1 VSSAE
6 TIERERRWAT
16 PAAIGTFLAVGLSLA
31 SLILLGSK
39 FGADGN
45 AELLRKINDDSGTL
59 VLIYVI
65 RAVGSALL
73 AVPLVYLFRATEA
86 RSEKV
91 RSQLLGLVI
100 AGPLFMA
107 AFAIFTGLS
116 LHDAA
121 PDFVAKHVAGSTS
134 HMDDAAQD
142 AINNASFRSLAAGFG
157 IAGALGFAFAMAYT
171 SLHATR
177 VGLLSRFWGS
187 LGVALGVGSIL
198 FPQYTLIWIIY
209 LGLLIAGWV
218 PRGRPPAWDAGE
230 AIAWPTPGEQMAE
243 RMGGDETDGGDS
255 GADPDP
261 ADPQQPAEPPAQRRK
276 RKRRSDA

>member
-1 VSSAE
+1 VGPAE
-6 TIERERRWAT
+6 TIERERRWAA
-16 PAAIGTFLAVGLSLA
+16 PAAFGTFLAVGLSLA
-31 SLILLGSK
+31 SLVWLSSK
-39 FGADGN
+39 FSADGN
-45 AELLRKINDDSGTL
+45 AELLRKIDQDSGTL
-59 VLIYVI
+59 VLVYVI
-65 RAVGSALL
+65 RAIGSALL
-73 AVPLVYLFRATEA
+73 AIPLVYLFRATEA
-86 RSEKV
+86 RSDKV
-91 RSQLLGLVI
+91 RAQLLGLVI

-121 PDFVAKHVAGSTS
+121 PDFVAKQVTGSTS
-134 HMDDAAQD
+134 HMDDVAQN
-142 AINNASFRSLAAGFG
+142 AINDASFRSLAAGFG

-209 LGLLIAGWV
+209 LGLLIAGRV

-230 AIAWPTPGEQMAE
+230 AIPWPSPGERMAE
-243 RMGGDETDGGDS
+243 QMSGDGEDGGD
-255 GADPDP
+255 A
-261 ADPQQPAEPPAQRRK
+261 AAEEAEPATPPRQPGERRK
-276 RKRRSDA
+276 RKRRSDS

>member
-16 PAAIGTFLAVGLSLA
+16 PAALGALLAVGLSFA

-45 AELLRKINDDSGTL
+45 AELLRKIDKDSGTL
-59 VLIYVI
+59 VLVYLI
-65 RAVGSALL
+65 RALGSALL
-73 AVPLVYLFRATEA
+73 AIPLVYLFRATEA
-86 RSEKV
+86 RSERV
-91 RSQLLGLVI
+91 RPQLVGLVI

-107 AFAIFTGLS
+107 AFAVFTGLS

-121 PDFVAKHVAGSTS
+121 PAFVAKHVTGSTS
-134 HMDDAAQD
+134 HMDDVAQNV
-142 AINNASFRSLAAGFG
+142 INDSSFRSLAAGFG

-171 SLHATR
+171 SLHAMR

-198 FPQYTLIWIIY
+198 FPQYTLIWIVY
-209 LGLLIAGWV
+209 LGLLIGGWL
-218 PRGRPPAWDAGE
+218 PRGRPPAWASGE
-230 AIAWPTPGEQMAE
+230 AIPWPTPGERAAE
-243 RMGGDETDGGDS
+243 EMSGEGEDGDDDS
-255 GADPDP
+255 PAAD
-261 ADPQQPAEPPAQRRK
+261 AEPVSPPRQPERRK

>member
-1 VSSAE
+1 MSSAE

-16 PAAIGTFLAVGLSLA
+16 PAALGTFLAVGLSFA
-31 SLILLGSK
+31 SLILLASK
-39 FGADGN
+39 FGAGGN
-45 AELLRKINDDSGTL
+45 AELLRKINNDSGTL
-59 VLIYVI
+59 ILTYVI
-65 RAVGSALL
+65 RALGSGLL
-73 AVPLVYLFRATEA
+73 AIPLVYLFRATEA

-91 RSQLLGLVI
+91 RSQLIGLVI

-107 AFAIFTGLS
+107 AFAVFTGLS

-121 PDFVAKHVAGSTS
+121 PSFVAKHATGSTS
-134 HMDDAAQD
+134 HMDDVAQNV
-142 AINNASFRSLAAGFG
+142 INDSSFRNLAAGFG

-218 PRGRPPAWDAGE
+218 PRGRPPAWDSGE
-230 AIAWPTPGEQMAE
+230 ATPWPSPGERMAE
-243 RMGGDETDGGDS
+243 QMSGEGEDGGEGS
-255 GADPDP
+255 APDEAEP
-261 ADPQQPAEPPAQRRK
+261 ADPPPQRRK
-276 RKRRSDA
+276 RKRRSDT

>member
-16 PAAIGTFLAVGLSLA
+16 PAALGALLAGGLTLA
-31 SLILLGSK
+31 SLIMLGSK

-65 RAVGSALL
+65 RALGSALL
-73 AVPLVYLFRATEA
+73 AIPLVYLFRATEA

-107 AFAIFTGLS
+107 AFAILTGLS

-121 PDFVAKHVAGSTS
+121 PDFVAKHVSGSTS
-134 HMDDAAQD
+134 HMDDVAQNV
-142 AINNASFRSLAAGFG
+142 INDSAYRNLAAGFG

-171 SLHATR
+171 SLHAMR

-198 FPQYTLIWIIY
+198 FPQYTLIWFIY

-218 PRGRPPAWDAGE
+218 PRGRPPAWDSGE
-230 AIAWPTPGEQMAE
+230 AIPWPSPGERMAGQMSGE
-243 RMGGDETDGGDS
+243 NGGGDS
-255 GADPDP
+255 A
-261 ADPQQPAEPPAQRRK
+261 AEEAEPPSPPPQPGERRK

>member
-16 PAAIGTFLAVGLSLA
+16 PAALGTFLAVGLSLA
-31 SLILLGSK
+31 SLIMLGSK

-45 AELLRKINDDSGTL
+45 AELLRKIDKDSGTL
-59 VLIYVI
+59 VLVYVI
-65 RAVGSALL
+65 RALGSALL
-73 AVPLVYLFRATEA
+73 AIPLVYLFRATEA

-121 PDFVAKHVAGSTS
+121 PDFVAKHVTGSTS
-134 HMDDAAQD
+134 HMDDVAQNV
-142 AINNASFRSLAAGFG
+142 INDSSFRSLAAGFG

-198 FPQYTLIWIIY
+198 FPQYALIWIIY
-209 LGLLIAGWV
+209 LGLLIAGWI
-218 PRGRPPAWDAGE
+218 PRGRPPAWAAGE
-230 AIAWPTPGEQMAE
+230 AIPWPTPGERVAEQMSGE
-243 RMGGDETDGGDS
+243 GGEGEGDDSSAVETE
-255 GADPDP
+255 P
-261 ADPQQPAEPPAQRRK
+261 ADPPRQPGERRK
-276 RKRRSDA
+276 RKRRSG

>member
-1 VSSAE
+1 
-6 TIERERRWAT
+6 
-16 PAAIGTFLAVGLSLA
+16 
-31 SLILLGSK
+31 
-39 FGADGN
+39 
-45 AELLRKINDDSGTL
+45 
-59 VLIYVI
+59 VI
-65 RAVGSALL
+65 RALGSALL

-121 PDFVAKHVAGSTS
+121 PSFVAKHVTGTTS
-134 HMDDAAQD
+134 HMDDVARN
-142 AINNASFRSLAAGFG
+142 AINDSSFRSLAAGFG

-171 SLHATR
+171 SLHAMR
-177 VGLLSRFWGS
+177 AGLLSRFWGS
-187 LGVALGVGSIL
+187 LGIALGVGSIL

-209 LGLLIAGWV
+209 LGLLIAGWL
-218 PRGRPPAWDAGE
+218 PGGRPPAWDAGE
-230 AIAWPTPGEQMAE
+230 AIPWPSPGQRMAEQMSGEGEEGEGDTAAEEAEPAPPPRQPGE
-243 RMGGDETDGGDS
+243 
-255 GADPDP
+255 
-261 ADPQQPAEPPAQRRK
+261 RRK

>member
-1 VSSAE
+1 MSPAE

-16 PAAIGTFLAVGLSLA
+16 PAALGTLLAVGLSFA
-31 SLILLGSK
+31 SLILLSST
-39 FGADGN
+39 FGANGN
-45 AELLRKINDDSGTL
+45 AELLRKIDADSGTL
-59 VLIYVI
+59 VLTYVI
-65 RAVGSALL
+65 RALGSALL
-73 AVPLVYLFRATEA
+73 AIPLVYLFRATEA

-91 RSQLLGLVI
+91 RSQLIGLAI

-121 PDFVAKHVAGSTS
+121 PAFVAKHVTGSKS
-134 HMDDAAQD
+134 HMDDVAQNV
-142 AINNASFRSLAAGFG
+142 INDSAFRNLAAGFG

-171 SLHATR
+171 SLHAMR

-218 PRGRPPAWDAGE
+218 PRGRPPAWDSGE
-230 AIAWPTPGEQMAE
+230 AIPWPSPGERMAE
-243 RMGGDETDGGDS
+243 QMSGKGEGDDDDTTAEE
-255 GADPDP
+255 
-261 ADPQQPAEPPAQRRK
+261 AEPAPPRQPGERRK